1 LKIFR
6 ARRYRRYQV
15 PEEHPTRRYRR
26 GKKQRRTRRTV
37 STFALILVLG
47 GLGLVAYTL
56 FLGEDSLV
64 RRAVSTATE
73 SEEVASSAPR
83 DTTLYL
89 TVPKM
94 ARVEDLPVY
103 DAPWD
108 SEAALDTSA
117 SHLDSSGFPW
127 QEGANVYITGHRM
140 GFPGARSFLV
150 FYDLDALENGDEI
163 LLTDSDGTT
172 YTYEVFNEYVWD
184 PFDWTPTE
192 PVPGK
197 NVITLQTCTLPDYTQ
212 RLIVQ
217 GELKKVTPGAVTPHE
232 ETDSSQEK
240 ATPQAIPQEGVVPQA
255 IPQEQVPPEAPPE
268 AGFPQ
273 EAAVPQQGVAPEFV
287 PQEAGP
293 PPVEPALVGLG
304 REIEQ
309 APVEPAQVG

>member
-1 LKIFR
+1 MKIFR

-197 NVITLQTCTLPDYTQ
+197 NAT
-212 RLIVQ
+212 
-217 GELKKVTPGAVTPHE
+217 TPN
-232 ETDSSQEK
+232 DLSS
-240 ATPQAIPQEGVVPQA
+240 
-255 IPQEQVPPEAPPE
+255 
-268 AGFPQ
+268 
-273 EAAVPQQGVAPEFV
+273 
-287 PQEAGP
+287 
-293 PPVEPALVGLG
+293 
-304 REIEQ
+304 RES
-309 APVEPAQVG
+309 